1 MKSERTV
8 DQLTAHTHHGCIE
21 SFTRKNRC
29 GVRSTGCSISCP
41 VPPFFTICGTCPRST
56 THRFG
61 IIHAGDELSVPIAQ
75 VDGTAIAVEF
85 EGRLITLDVIRSH
98 PHNQITLSRNS
109 TYIIGHLPLGQIVC
123 IIAEVHTCQ
132 VDTLCIGV
140 IYLDPAVEIRSRT
153 HHYARIRGHHFVD
166 DKSC

>member
-1 MKSERTV
+1 MKCKHTV
-8 DQLTAHTHHGCIE
+8 NQLTAHTHHGCIE

-41 VPPFFTICGTCPRST
+41 VPFLTAVCGSCPGST

-61 IIHAGDELSVPIAQ
+61 IIHAGNQTAVPVAQ
-75 VDGTAIAVEF
+75 VDSSAITVEF

-98 PHNQITLSRNS
+98 PHHQITLGRNS

-132 VDTLCIGV
+132 VNILGV
-140 IYLDPAVEIRSRT
+140 GIVYFYPTVEIRSRT
-153 HHYARIRGHHFVD
+153 HHHARIRSHHFVD
-166 DKSC
+166 DEGC